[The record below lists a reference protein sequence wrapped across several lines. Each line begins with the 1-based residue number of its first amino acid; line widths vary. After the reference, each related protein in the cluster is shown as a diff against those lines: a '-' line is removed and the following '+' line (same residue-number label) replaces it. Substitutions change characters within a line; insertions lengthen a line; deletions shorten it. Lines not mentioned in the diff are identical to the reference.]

1 MFKQTVVSQEAN
13 SVTRIAPAFDDYA
26 KKYDNIRLE
35 RDDGVLQVTVHTH
48 GKSLVWTS
56 QAHDELAYCF
66 TDIACDP
73 ENKVV
78 VLTGAGESFCSE
90 IDFTSFDLGTAGDWS
105 HIIFEGQRLLHNLL
119 AIDVP
124 VIAAING
131 PATVHPEI
139 AVLSD
144 ITIASETAEFQDAP
158 HFPNGIVPGD
168 GAHVTW
174 THVLGPQRGR
184 YFLLTGQKLDA
195 RQALDYGVVNEVLP
209 AEAVLPRALELAATI
224 ARKPP
229 LARRYTRVLLTRELK
244 RLMHEQLGLGLAHE
258 ALGALSL

>member
-1 MFKQTVVSQEAN
+1 
-13 SVTRIAPAFDDYA
+13 VTRIAPAFEDYA
-26 KKYDNIRLE
+26 EKYDNIRLE
-35 RDDGVLQVTVHTH
+35 RDDGVLQVTVHTND
-48 GKSLVWTS
+48 KSLVWTS
-56 QAHDELAYCF
+56 RAHDELAYCF

-90 IDFTSFDLGTAGDWS
+90 IDFTSFNLGTAGDWS
-105 HIIFEGQRLLHNLL
+105 HIIFEGQRLLTNLL
-119 AIDVP
+119 GIDVP

-131 PATVHPEI
+131 PATIHPEI

-158 HFPNGIVPGD
+158 HFPSGIVPGD

-174 THVLGPQRGR
+174 THILGPQRGR
-184 YFLLTGQKLDA
+184 YFLLTCQKLDA
-195 RQALDYGVVNEVLP
+195 RQALDFGVVNEVLP
-209 AEAVLPRALELAATI
+209 VDQVLPRALEI
-224 ARKPP
+224 AQMIAQKPA